1 MEAGLQGV
9 PAPLITVQ
17 TPYEKVRV
25 IRISKAQYNML
36 RSFAESSLRN
46 YPWRTGYEYPDRF
59 EWVKEGKWTLTVF
72 KNVEI
77 AKAEKLPTRGIFK
90 VTTNVTP
97 FAVLSRG
104 GNEVMFVLVGGEVG
118 MLYNGRVMLAFTR
131 EAPVAFAPI
140 VPVPFSRLIP
150 VYEVLDVLNHYVSL

>member
-1 MEAGLQGV
+1 MMGQVQGV
-9 PAPLITVQ
+9 TPLVQ
-17 TPYEKVRV
+17 TKAEKIGIIRV
-25 IRISKAQYNML
+25 TASQYNLL
-36 RSFAESSLRN
+36 RSFVESSLKEK
-46 YPWRTGYEYPDRF
+46 YPWRRGYEYPDRL
-59 EWVKEGKWTLTVF
+59 EWVKEGRWTLTVF

-90 VTTNVTP
+90 VTTSVTP